1 MALTRDFRETVGA
14 RVARDP
20 AFARALLDEAATLFL
35 NGEPETARTLL
46 RDPISGFVA
55 YVPPGTLNR
64 GKQVA
69 AKYQC
74 ATCHGPNGNLIAGV
88 DLRNQQFKRGLPDE
102 DLGRTITNGIPGTGM
117 PPNPL
122 QPAEL
127 TGVIAFIRS
136 GFDLTA
142 RSVKVGNSARGKSVV
157 EGKGACLTCHRIN
170 GVGPRT
176 APDLSD
182 VGLVRT
188 ADTLNRSLTDPAA
201 GLMPI
206 NRPVLIAMKDG
217 RTITGRRLNEYTFTV
232 QLIDDKEQ
240 LHSLAKSEMRSFVVE
255 AKPRMPSYAV
265 KLTEDEVAD
274 VVAYLLSLRGQ

>member
-1 MALTRDFRETVGA
+1 MLSRLPILLAAACLIAFGTSVDTAQDHGQYTQAEIDAGA
-14 RVARDP
+14 RVYGR
-20 AFARALLDEAATLFL
+20 
-35 NGEPETARTLL
+35 
-46 RDPISGFVA
+46 
-55 YVPPGTLNR
+55 
-64 GKQVA
+64 
-69 AKYQC
+69 QC
-74 ATCHGPNGNLIAGV
+74 ATCHGPNGNLIAGI
-88 DLRNQQFKRGLPDE
+88 DLRNQQFKRGLSDE

-127 TGVIAFIRS
+127 TGVIAFIRA

-142 RSVKVGNSARGKSVV
+142 RSVKVGNSTRGKSLV

-182 VGLVRT
+182 VGLART
-188 ADTLNRSLTDPAA
+188 ADTLNRSVTDPTA

-206 NRPVLIAMKDG
+206 NRPVRITMKDG
-217 RTITGRRLNEYTFTV
+217 RTITGRRLNEDTFTV
-232 QLIDDKEQ
+232 QLIDDKER
-240 LHSLAKSEMRSFVVE
+240 LHSLVKSDMRSYVVE
-255 AKPRMPSYAV
+255 TKSLMPSYAG

-274 VVAYLLSLRGQ
+274 VVAYLLTLRGQ

>member
-1 MALTRDFRETVGA
+1 MNRRVPILVAICVLIGSATERSAGQDHGQYSQSDIDAGA
-14 RVARDP
+14 RVYGR
-20 AFARALLDEAATLFL
+20 
-35 NGEPETARTLL
+35 
-46 RDPISGFVA
+46 
-55 YVPPGTLNR
+55 
-64 GKQVA
+64 
-69 AKYQC
+69 QC
-74 ATCHGPNGNLIAGV
+74 ATCHGPNGNLIAGI
-88 DLRNQQFKRGLPDE
+88 DLRNQQFRRGLSDE

-127 TGVIAFIRS
+127 TGVIAFIRA

-142 RSVKVGNSARGKSVV
+142 RSVKVGNPTRGKSLV

-170 GVGPRT
+170 GIGPRT

-188 ADTLNRSLTDPAA
+188 ADTLNRSVTDPTA

-206 NRPVLIAMKDG
+206 NRPVRITMKDG
-217 RTITGRRLNEYTFTV
+217 RTISGRRLNEDTFTV
-232 QLIDDKEQ
+232 QVIDDKER
-240 LHSLAKSEMRSFVVE
+240 LHSLAKSDMRNFVVE
-255 AKPRMPSYAV
+255 TKALMPSFAG

-274 VVAYLLSLRGQ
+274 VVAYLLTLRGR

>member
-1 MALTRDFRETVGA
+1 MRSRILILLAAACLIVSHGPSVSAGQDHGQYSQADIDAGA
-14 RVARDP
+14 RVYGR
-20 AFARALLDEAATLFL
+20 
-35 NGEPETARTLL
+35 
-46 RDPISGFVA
+46 
-55 YVPPGTLNR
+55 
-64 GKQVA
+64 
-69 AKYQC
+69 QC
-74 ATCHGPNGNLIAGV
+74 ATCHGPNGNLIAGI
-88 DLRNQQFKRGLPDE
+88 DLRNQQFRRGLSDE

-127 TGVIAFIRS
+127 TGVIAFIRA

-142 RSVKVGNSARGKSVV
+142 RSVKVGSSTRGKSLV

-170 GVGPRT
+170 GTGPRT

-206 NRPVLIAMKDG
+206 NRPVRITMKDG
-217 RTITGRRLNEYTFTV
+217 RTITGRRLNEDTFTV
-232 QLIDDKEQ
+232 QLIDDQER
-240 LHSLAKSEMRSFVVE
+240 LHSLAKSDMRSFVVE
-255 AKPRMPSYAV
+255 TKPRMPSFAG